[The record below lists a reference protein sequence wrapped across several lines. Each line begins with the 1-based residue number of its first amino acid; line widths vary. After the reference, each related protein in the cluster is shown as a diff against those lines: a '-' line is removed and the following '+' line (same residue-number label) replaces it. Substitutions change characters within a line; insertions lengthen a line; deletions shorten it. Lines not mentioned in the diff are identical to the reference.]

1 VLLPL
6 LPRPGL
12 RRLVPLV
19 PMTTTIDGVMD
30 YHDAVDSLYS
40 RLPTRMGPSLD
51 RITRLAELLDHPE
64 RTAPAIH
71 LTGTNGKTTTARMVG
86 SLLAAF
92 GVGGGVYT
100 SPHLQDVRERVA
112 TATRLISPEEF
123 AETWSYLEPFLAEV
137 DRASDQP
144 VTFYEALTALAFTWF
159 AELPVDAQ
167 VVEVGMG
174 GTWDATNLVHGEV
187 AIVNRVAL
195 DHPELG
201 DTPAAVATEK
211 AGIIKRGATVVSQSQ
226 DDDVLDVIAE
236 RAARQEARLL
246 VAGRDFGVERRRQ
259 AVGGQLLD
267 LRTPTGVVPDVLV
280 PLHGRHQA
288 DNAAGALVAVE
299 AFLGAHEGSWGPGTD
314 APASERRLL
323 DPDTARA
330 GFAAVTS
337 PGRLEVVSRQPLVLL
352 DGAHNPAG
360 ARALATALLEEFVV
374 DRRTL
379 VVACLADKDLRGILE
394 GLAPATGR
402 LVVTT
407 NRSPRAAPAER
418 LRKEAEALGLR
429 AEVAPDVASAV
440 QRAIDG
446 AGETEA
452 VVVTGSLYTVGEARD
467 LLLGDGPA

>member
-1 VLLPL
+1 MEY
-6 LPRPGL
+6 R
-12 RRLVPLV
+12 
-19 PMTTTIDGVMD
+19 
-30 YHDAVDSLYS
+30 DAVAALYA
-40 RLPTRMGPSLD
+40 RMPTRMAPSLD

-64 RTAPAIH
+64 RTAPAVH

-92 GVGGGVYT
+92 GVGAGVYT
-100 SPHLQDVRERVA
+100 SPHLQDVRERIA
-112 TATRLISPEEF
+112 LAARPISTEEF
-123 AETWSYLEPFLAEV
+123 TETWAYLEPFLAEV

-167 VVEVGMG
+167 VIEVGMG

-187 AIVNRVAL
+187 AIINRVGL

-201 DTPAAVATEK
+201 DTPAAVAAEK
-211 AGIIKRGATVVSQSQ
+211 AGIIKPGATVVSQDQ
-226 DDDVLDVIAE
+226 DDDVARVIAG
-236 RAARQEARLL
+236 RVAAQEARLL

-259 AVGGQLLD
+259 AVGGQVLD
-267 LRTPTGVVPDVLV
+267 LRTPTGVIRDVLV

-299 AFLGAHEGSWGPGTD
+299 AFLKGPAGSGSGA
-314 APASERRLL
+314 APRDGARDGRVNRTL
-323 DPDTARA
+323 DPDTVRA

-337 PGRLEVVSRQPLVLL
+337 PGRLEVVSRRPLVLL

-379 VVACLADKDLRGILE
+379 VVACLADKDIRGILSA
-394 GLAPATGR
+394 LAPATGR
-402 LVVTT
+402 LIVTT

-418 LRKEAEALGLR
+418 LRKEAEALGLH
-429 AEVAPDVASAV
+429 AEVAPDVAAAV
-440 QRAIDG
+440 GQAVEG
-446 AGETEA
+446 AGEAEA

-467 LLLGDGPA
+467 LLMGPGPA

>member
-1 VLLPL
+1 
-6 LPRPGL
+6 
-12 RRLVPLV
+12 
-19 PMTTTIDGVMD
+19 ME
-30 YHDAVDSLYS
+30 YQDAVAALYA
-40 RLPTRMGPSLD
+40 RMPTRMAPSLA

-64 RTAPAIH
+64 RTAPAVH
-71 LTGTNGKTTTARMVG
+71 LTCTNGKTTTARMVG

-92 GVGGGVYT
+92 GVGAGVYT

-112 TATRLISPEEF
+112 LASRPISTEEF
-123 AETWSYLEPFLAEV
+123 AETWAYLEPYLAEV
-137 DRASDQP
+137 DQVSDQP

-174 GTWDATNLVHGEV
+174 GTWDATNLVRGEV
-187 AIVNRVAL
+187 AVINRVDL

-211 AGIIKRGATVVSQSQ
+211 AGIIKHGATVVSQAQ
-226 DDDVLDVIAE
+226 DADVLAVIEE
-236 RAARQEARLL
+236 RAAQLDAHLL
-246 VAGRDFGVERRRQ
+246 ASGRDFGVERRRQ
-259 AVGGQLLD
+259 AVGGQVLD
-267 LRTPTGVVPDVLV
+267 LRTPTGVIPDILV

-288 DNAAGALVAVE
+288 DNAAGALVAVQ
-299 AFLGAHEGSWGPGTD
+299 AFLGAHQGAWGPGTD
-314 APASERRLL
+314 APGSVKRDL
-323 DPDTARA
+323 DPDTVRA

-360 ARALATALLEEFVV
+360 ARALAAALLEEFVV
-374 DRRTL
+374 DRRIL
-379 VVACLADKDLRGILE
+379 VVACLADKDIRGILN

-407 NRSPRAAPAER
+407 NRNPRAAPAER
-418 LRKEAEALGLR
+418 LRKEAEALGLH
-429 AEVAPDVASAV
+429 AEVAPDVPTAV
-440 QRAIDG
+440 RRAVDS

-452 VVVTGSLYTVGEARD
+452 VVVTGSLHTVGEARD
-467 LLLGDGPA
+467 LLMGAGPA